1 MNEKQFQAN
10 VVELC
15 KYLGYLVYHT
25 FDSRKSEPG
34 WPDLVIVGRNRI
46 IYREIK
52 TENGV
57 VTDAQLKWGGAI
69 LAAGG
74 DWGVWRPEDMDNLTI
89 KETLQ

>member
-1 MNEKQFQAN
+1 M
-10 VVELC
+10 
-15 KYLGYLVYHT
+15 
-25 FDSRKSEPG
+25 
-34 WPDLVIVGRNRI
+34 IVGRNRI